1 MVESLLESEQ
11 FQKRLVISD
20 CVILTNDILHCFA
33 TQGRLDAGINFL
45 QNSQK
50 VFVFA
55 AVFFSQTNN
64 TTSVN
69 KSKPQIFMK

>member
-1 MVESLLESEQ
+1 MNRYYDILKTRFSYKLNGRILARIGTIPKAISNI
-11 FQKRLVISD
+11 RL
-20 CVILTNDILHCFA
+20 CNLTNDILHCFA

-55 AVFFSQTNN
+55 AVFFS
-64 TTSVN
+64 N
-69 KSKPQIFMK
+69 K